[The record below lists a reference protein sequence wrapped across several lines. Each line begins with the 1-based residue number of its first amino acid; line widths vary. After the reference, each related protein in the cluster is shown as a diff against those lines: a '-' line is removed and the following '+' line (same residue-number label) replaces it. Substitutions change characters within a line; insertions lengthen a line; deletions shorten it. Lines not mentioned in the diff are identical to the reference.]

1 MVLISNTFSC
11 VFLGLQLFHVKKQPE
26 LLPSMSLV
34 MLVILIL
41 GDMIPLV
48 LNFEALFLQ
57 THTQLIVLLGSGGW
71 IKVKEVI
78 VGVVTMVVFQ
88 FLFCLLQFT

>member
-26 LLPSMSLV
+26 LLPFMSLV

-41 GDMIPLV
+41 GYMIPRPK
-48 LNFEALFLQ
+48 F
-57 THTQLIVLLGSGGW
+57 
-71 IKVKEVI
+71 
-78 VGVVTMVVFQ
+78 
-88 FLFCLLQFT
+88 